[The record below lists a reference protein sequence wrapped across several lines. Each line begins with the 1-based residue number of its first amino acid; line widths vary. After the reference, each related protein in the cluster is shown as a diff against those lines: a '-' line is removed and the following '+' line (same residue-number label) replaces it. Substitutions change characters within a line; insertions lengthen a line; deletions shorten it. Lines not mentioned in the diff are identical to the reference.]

1 LSLTPTADDVGRFF
15 PRLAQSARRR
25 QTGERH
31 LCPAYGA
38 SAASEQRRRARHRP
52 NELEISRLETA
63 RAPNPVTNVR
73 SDQIKAKPFWRDSLP
88 KRRCLVPASSFCQPN
103 GAVQPAPWRRFETK
117 RPLYL
122 SGVWRRCRV
131 IHQAM

>member
-1 LSLTPTADDVGRFF
+1 MTSDASFRVLPNRRAVAKPVNAIFARHMAPVLR
-15 PRLAQSARRR
+15 QSKD
-25 QTGERH
+25 GERAIV
-31 LCPAYGA
+31 LM
-38 SAASEQRRRARHRP
+38 SWKF
-52 NELEISRLETA
+52 LRLETA

-88 KRRCLVPASSFCQPN
+88 KRRCLVPASSLCQPN